1 MIPEDARFDNISKV
15 EWLTV
20 DSATLCTM
28 TNKQFLD
35 TMLIKTQNNH
45 ELLRF
50 CRALVL
56 FTDRSNKN
64 TITTFKNG

>member
-1 MIPEDARFDNISKV
+1 MIPEDARFGNLSKV

-20 DSATLCTM
+20 DSATLCSM

-45 ELLRF
+45 QLLRF
-50 CRALVL
+50 CSALDL

-64 TITTFKNG
+64 TITAFKNG